1 MNFGFGPAPEQRPA
15 WLDAAVGFAVG
26 LAGQVLLLVAFG
38 SAGGAVGPVA
48 GLVGPGALGVLAAL
62 LTSRGQV
69 IATLLLGVLLAY
81 QAVQLIVPRD
91 ADTVTIA
98 LAAVAAGFGFAIVFG
113 VRQSQGV
120 PGMPKPPTPADRD
133 RLEAE
138 LNTQLRAI
146 DPSAPGSFEQA
157 TVLLRQVNEQL
168 MMFGPFTPWG
178 TGPAGEQQTSPTGLL
193 RIQAELVEAART
205 SALAA
210 GARRVTVTASSGS
223 IDIQAVF
230 GDPIVGEP
238 VAPEGLTP
246 ID

>member
-1 MNFGFGPAPEQRPA
+1 MDLGFTGQRHA
-15 WLDAAVGFAVG
+15 WLDAVLAFAVG
-26 LAGQVLLLVAFG
+26 LAGQILLLVAFG

-48 GLVGPGALGVLAAL
+48 GLVGPAVVGGVGALL
-62 LTSRGQV
+62 SHRGMAV
-69 IATLLLGVLLAY
+69 ATLLLGVALAFL
-81 QAVQLIVPRD
+81 AVQAIAPRD
-91 ADTVTIA
+91 TDAVSIA
-98 LAAVAAGFGFAIVFG
+98 LAAIAAGFGFAIVMAIKQ
-113 VRQSQGV
+113 QSQAMSD
-120 PGMPKPPTPADRD
+120 MPKPPSPADRD

-138 LNTQLRAI
+138 LTTQLRAI
-146 DPSAPGSFEQA
+146 DSSAPGAFEQA

-168 MMFGPFTPWG
+168 QMMGPFSPWSAM
-178 TGPAGEQQTSPTGLL
+178 PNAEQQTSPSGLL

-210 GARRVTVTASSGS
+210 GARRVTVSATGGG

-238 VAPEGLTP
+238 PAPEGLHP

>member
-1 MNFGFGPAPEQRPA
+1 MDFGFAGHRPA
-15 WLDAAVGFAVG
+15 WIDAVLAFAVG
-26 LAGQVLLLVAFG
+26 LAGQVLLLVGFG
-38 SAGGAVGPVA
+38 AGDGTVGPVA
-48 GLVGPGALGVLAAL
+48 GLVGPAAVGAVASLVSQRGMSIGPAVLGIVLAF
-62 LTSRGQV
+62 
-69 IATLLLGVLLAY
+69 
-81 QAVQLIVPRD
+81 QAVQLIAPRD
-91 ADTVTIA
+91 ADAVSVA
-98 LAAVAAGFGFAIVFG
+98 LAAVAGAFGFAAVWG
-113 VRQSQGV
+113 ARQSQGM
-120 PGMPKPPTPADRD
+120 GGLPKPPTPADRD

-138 LNTQLRAI
+138 LTTQLRAI

-168 MMFGPFTPWG
+168 QMMGPFSPWSAM
-178 TGPAGEQQTSPTGLL
+178 PNAEQQTSPTGLL

-210 GARRVTVTASSGS
+210 GARRVTVSASGGG

-238 VAPEGLTP
+238 PAPEGLQP